1 MWKLLSFLELCGQLA
16 LNELESE
23 IESFRVVLD
32 DALVKSKS
40 LLRELQTYRDADA
53 KVRADL
59 KRIRGSYLVS
69 SHSNIDC

>member
-1 MWKLLSFLELCGQLA
+1 MVSFLDLCGQQLA

-23 IESFRVVLD
+23 MKSFRVVLD
-32 DALVKSKS
+32 DVLVKFKS
-40 LLRELQTYRDADA
+40 LSRELQSHRDTDA